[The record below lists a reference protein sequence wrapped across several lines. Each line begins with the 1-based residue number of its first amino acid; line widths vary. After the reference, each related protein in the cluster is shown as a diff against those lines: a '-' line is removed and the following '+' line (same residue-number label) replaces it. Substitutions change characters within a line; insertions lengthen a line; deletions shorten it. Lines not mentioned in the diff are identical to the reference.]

1 MAASLSRPYTDPAV
15 PQGHVLAA
23 ITVLALGNAM
33 AGRAWETIVAEGWLN
48 ALGDG
53 LGQSWAFWLAAI
65 LAVRLAAHGAV
76 RAASRTD
83 LTLAGLC
90 LVAVALPATHYVSG
104 VALTLVGAWFAWRA
118 ASPRIRGAAFIV
130 LALAVN
136 LLWIGAAMLAFGAY
150 AERLDARIVGL
161 LTGAVVQGNII
172 HSLHGGSR
180 VIVYSGCTAVTNASM
195 ALLMWFAIARS
206 ARPALRP
213 TDLLVA
219 AGVALSVFV
228 LNTARLVVVAQ
239 SPAGYHLAHGPVG
252 SPLYNA
258 LVTVTGLAWAL
269 WDVRKELFDAD
280 LGGDAGVAVAERRR
294 QAAAVPP
301 G

>member
-1 MAASLSRPYTDPAV
+1 VLASL
-15 PQGHVLAA
+15 
-23 ITVLALGNAM
+23 TVLAVGNAV
-33 AGRAWETIVAEGWLN
+33 AGRAWETIVANGWLS

-53 LGQSWAFWLAAI
+53 LGQSWAFWLAVI
-65 LAVRLAAHGAV
+65 LAVVMAARGGG

-83 LTLAGLC
+83 LALAGLC
-90 LVAVALPATHYVSG
+90 LVAVALPLTHYVSG
-104 VALTLVGAWFAWRA
+104 LALTLVGAWFAWRA

-130 LALAVN
+130 LAAAAN
-136 LLWIGAAMLAFGAY
+136 LVWIGAAMLAFGAY

-161 LTGAVVQGNII
+161 LTGAVVEGNII
-172 HSLHGGSR
+172 HLLHGGSR
-180 VIVYSGCTAVTNASM
+180 VVVNGGCTAVANASL

-206 ARPALRP
+206 ARPQLRP

-219 AGVALSVFV
+219 TGVALSVFV
-228 LNTARLVVVAQ
+228 LNTARLVIVAQ

-252 SPLYNA
+252 SPFYNA

-269 WDVRKELFDAD
+269 WDVRKELFDPD
-280 LGGDAGVAVAERRR
+280 LGGDAGAAGAERGR
-294 QAAAVPP
+294 QTAAVPA